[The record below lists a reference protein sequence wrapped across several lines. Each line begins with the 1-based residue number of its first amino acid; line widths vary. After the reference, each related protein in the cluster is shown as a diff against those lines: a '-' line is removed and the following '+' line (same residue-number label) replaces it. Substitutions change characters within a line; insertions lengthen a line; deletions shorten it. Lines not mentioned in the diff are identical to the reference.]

1 MTISEKCNF
10 RFIIFLSMIK
20 NYFILNRFVIEAGKI
35 VNGSAITDI
44 FSQERDKLIIQLV
57 KDKEEHFLEMFVNP
71 GQPYS
76 NLRERYSRAKKNTIN
91 LFPELVNK
99 KIESIEICTD
109 DRIVRIRAGSGYLY
123 FTIRGKY
130 TNVYAESEDELES
143 FKTIDDEILKSLQKE
158 FKNKT
163 YSTDFN
169 IPDLNLSIKEDYFR
183 EIKKAYP
190 VISNEIIKE
199 AKRRIIEKSNA
210 SAVLKEVISEIKTK
224 KPTVFIN
231 ELSNEIFLGFDS
243 FGIFEHGEKEVFDD
257 LISAQNFYLSKKH
270 FLAELE
276 KKLKIIQRH
285 LTKELKKISNKINS
299 LQGVLDKGNRSEEY
313 KRTGELLLINLR
325 SIKAGMKDITV
336 KDIYNDNADLKIKL
350 NPKHSAKKNVDS
362 YFNKSKAEKIEY
374 EKSKELISGAKNQF
388 EKLQSV
394 EKRLDSINDLK
405 ELTEIM
411 KELKIKDSSDKKDKE
426 DIKDKFKHYILDDKY
441 HVFVGKDSK
450 NNDLLTTKFAKQN
463 DYWFHARSVSGSHVV
478 LRVEN
483 TKETIPKSVLKKTAS
498 LAAYHSKAKTAGIA
512 PVTYTFKKYVIK
524 KKGYPIG
531 TVHLL
536 KEEVL
541 LVKPEIPKDCEFV
554 VDE

>member
-1 MTISEKCNF
+1 
-10 RFIIFLSMIK
+10 MIK
-20 NYFILNRFVIEAGKI
+20 NYFLLNRFVIDAEEVI
-35 VNGSAITDI
+35 NGAAIADI

-57 KDKEEHFLEMFVNP
+57 KDEEEHFLEMYVNP
-71 GQPYS
+71 GQPYI
-76 NLRERYSRAKKNTIN
+76 NLREKYSRAKKNTIN
-91 LFPELVNK
+91 LFPEFINK
-99 KIESIEICTD
+99 KIESVEICTD
-109 DRIVRIRAGSGYLY
+109 DRIVRIKAGSGYLY

-130 TNVYAESEDELES
+130 TNVYADTDENKLES
-143 FKTIDDEILKSLQKE
+143 FKNLNDETLTLIHKE
-158 FKNKT
+158 FGDKT

-169 IPDLNLSIKEDYFR
+169 IPDLNLSFKEDYFR
-183 EIKKAYP
+183 EIKKTYP

-199 AKRRIIEKSNA
+199 AKRRITDEKNA
-210 SAVLKEVISEIKTK
+210 SKVLDDVISKISIG

-231 ELSNEIFLGFDS
+231 NLNNEVFLGFDS
-243 FGIFEHGEKEVFDD
+243 FGIFEHQKKEVFDD

-270 FLAELE
+270 FLAERE

-285 LTKELKKISNKINS
+285 LNKELKKISNKINS
-299 LQGVLDKGNRSEEY
+299 LQGVLDKGNRSDEY

-336 KDIYNDNADLKIKL
+336 KDIYNDNIDVKIKL

-362 YFNKSKAEKIEY
+362 YFNKAKAEKIEY
-374 EKSKELISGAKNQF
+374 EKSKELISSAKNQF
-388 EKLQSV
+388 EKIQSI
-394 EKRLDSINDLK
+394 ENRLDSINDLK

-411 KELKIKDSSDKKDKE
+411 KELKIQDSTDKKDKD

-483 TKETIPKSVLKKTAS
+483 TKEAIPKSVLKKTAS
-498 LAAYHSKAKTAGIA
+498 LAAYHSKAKTAGTA
-512 PVTYTFKKYVIK
+512 PVTYTLKRYVIK

-541 LVKPEIPKDCEFV
+541 LVKPEIPKGCEFV

>member
-1 MTISEKCNF
+1 M
-10 RFIIFLSMIK
+10 
-20 NYFILNRFVIEAGKI
+20 LNRFVIEAGRI
-35 VNGSAITDI
+35 INGAPITDI

-57 KDKEEHFLEMFVNP
+57 KDEEEHFLEMYVNP
-71 GQPYS
+71 GQSYI
-76 NLRERYSRAKKNTIN
+76 NLREKYSRAKKNTIN
-91 LFPELVNK
+91 LFTEFINK
-99 KIESIEICTD
+99 NIESIEICID
-109 DRIVRIRAGSGYLY
+109 DRIIRIKIGSGYLY

-130 TNVYAESEDELES
+130 TNVYAESDDNLES
-143 FKTIDDEILKSLQKE
+143 FKTIDDEDLKWLQKE
-158 FKNKT
+158 FKNKA

-169 IPDLNLSIKEDYFR
+169 IPDLYLSFKEDYFR

-190 VISNEIIKE
+190 VINNEIIKE
-199 AKRRIIEKSNA
+199 AKRRIIVESNA
-210 SAVLKEVISEIKTK
+210 RAVLKEGISEIKTNR
-224 KPTVFIN
+224 PTVFIN
-231 ELSNEIFLGFDS
+231 ELSNEVFLAVDS
-243 FGIFEHGEKEVFDD
+243 FGIFEHQKKEVFDD

-270 FLAELE
+270 FLSERE
-276 KKLKIIQRH
+276 KKLKIIRRH
-285 LTKELKKISNKINS
+285 LNKEQKKISNKINS

-325 SIKAGMKDITV
+325 SIKGGMKDITV
-336 KDIYNDNADLKIKL
+336 KDIYNNNVDLKIKL

-362 YFNKSKAEKIEY
+362 YFEKAKDEKINY
-374 EKSKELISGAKNQF
+374 DKSKELLTISKNQF
-388 EKLQSV
+388 EKLKSIE
-394 EKRLDSINDLK
+394 EKLDKTDNLNELK
-405 ELTEIM
+405 DIM

-483 TKETIPKSVLKKTAS
+483 TKEAIPKSVLKKTAS
-498 LAAYHSKAKTAGIA
+498 LAAYHSKAKTAGTA

-524 KKGYPIG
+524 KKGYPVG

-541 LVKPEIPKDCEFV
+541 LVKPEIPKGCEFV
-554 VDE
+554 VDA